1 MVQRSM
7 RELRKFVAPE
17 FVFGVDS
24 RTLAGRYA
32 SNFGAKKALVVSDPG
47 VVEAGWADDVIR
59 SLRDSGVESALFA
72 EVSSNPRSAQV
83 VRGAEEYRRQG
94 CQAIV
99 AVGGGSPMDCAKG
112 IGVVVNNDGD
122 IIEYEGVDQIPAPMP
137 PLICVPTTAG
147 TSADVSQFCIVLDEH
162 RGVKIA
168 IVSKSLVPDLS
179 LIDPRALTTKPPE
192 LTAATAIDAL
202 VHAVEA
208 FSSNASWEIT
218 DLFAE
223 RAMAGVMHWSERC
236 LASPLDLEARTGCA
250 LASLEAGL
258 AFSNASLGAA
268 HAMAHALGG
277 KLDLPHGECNAL
289 LLEHVLKF
297 NLSVFDPERRAR
309 LATALG
315 VSLDGEPDDDAE
327 QIARRLREF
336 RLALGVTNSLG
347 SIGVTLAD
355 IPGLAATAMADACM
369 VTNPRRPAQDDIEA
383 IYEAAL

>member
-1 MVQRSM
+1 MVERSM

-47 VVEAGWADDVIR
+47 VVEAGWTDEVVR
-59 SLRDSGVESALFA
+59 SLRDAGVETAVFA
-72 EVSSNPRSAQV
+72 EVSANPRSAEVMQ
-83 VRGAEEYRRQG
+83 GAEEYRLHG

-122 IIEYEGVDQIPAPMP
+122 IVEYEGVDRIAVPMP
-137 PLICVPTTAG
+137 PLICIPTTAG
-147 TSADVSQFCIVLDEH
+147 TSADVSQFCIVLDEN

-179 LIDPRALTTKPPE
+179 LIDPRTLTTKPSE

-202 VHAVEA
+202 VHAIEA

-223 RAMAGVMHWSERC
+223 RAMVGVMQWTERC

-258 AFSNASLGAA
+258 AFSNASLGAV

-277 KLDLPHGECNAL
+277 RLDLPHGECNAL
-289 LLEHVLKF
+289 LLEHVLTF
-297 NLSVFDPERRAR
+297 NLPAFATERRAR

-315 VSLDGEPDDDAE
+315 VAADRAAGADTEE
-327 QIARRLREF
+327 IIGRLREF
-336 RLALGVTNSLG
+336 RLALGITSSLG
-347 SIGVTLAD
+347 SIGVTRAD

-369 VTNPRRPAQDDIEA
+369 VTNPRRPVRDDIEA